1 MARQRIQYKL
11 VGRYV
16 RGNDTVY
23 YGLIS
28 ENGKEVKYTEEQM
41 AFAVGRDQVINVKAQ
56 LYQDKVLFRGIDCD
70 IKSLPTIQLNTDNNT
85 AKTGTQPTSG
95 NRTTVSGNTSNII
108 KETKGKENITRTV
121 KSSLNNGAV
130 SEYKEEH
137 TLYNEVISSISRK
150 LNENILSNTYEYIIK
165 QLLNKYSNLAYN
177 LDKTTRFED
186 IDINNRLLSHIIV
199 VNHINNIWY
208 IKVNIWEH
216 NDYVKLAISETT
228 MELIRYEY
236 PSIFIKGIDSNI
248 NTSQYKYCHYHE
260 LVIRLGA
267 FSRIPQYKKLKLR
280 FMKYN
285 TEIFNNKIRHDLV
298 LMVGEYKQGTHFDD
312 LENCAGYSM
321 RSNIVYNIPIII
333 MKYKYF
339 KSVDNIDNLDRSAL
353 HILLHEMTHAY
364 VDAIHGTNVETD
376 PACMGD
382 ILYGIDRVKYPVQ
395 YRNHGKKFGDAIKTV
410 SEKTGLSFDELFNYG
425 VHVDNTSRQTE
436 YTKAFG
442 FNAVDRNL
450 YSDQRYTNSDYIVK
464 LENVS
469 HKTFDYK
476 KAYENIKSALL
487 SKQEELK
494 TLFMRKFNMQI
505 IFNITADES
514 RVSTIDSIG
523 VRRDYDINFG
533 KPAGVNAKASVLLYK
548 LLDNRSVMIHS
559 EEIKSTPSS
568 VLKNVLEKIY
578 LDALTD

>member
-1 MARQRIQYKL
+1 MTRLRIQYKL

-16 RGNDTVY
+16 KGNDTVY
-23 YGLIS
+23 YGLVS
-28 ENGKEVKYTEEQM
+28 ENGKEVRYTEEQM
-41 AFAVGRDQVINVKAQ
+41 AFAVGRDQVINVRAQ
-56 LYQDKVLFRGIDCD
+56 LYKDKVLFRGVDCD
-70 IKSLPTIQLNTDNNT
+70 IKSLPTIQLNADNNIT
-85 AKTGTQPTSG
+85 KTDIQSTSN
-95 NRTTVSGNTSNII
+95 NRIVGPSNDINII
-108 KETKGKENITRTV
+108 KETKGKENIVKTV
-121 KSSLNNGAV
+121 KSSLTNGAV

-137 TLYNEVISSISRK
+137 TLSNEVISSISRK
-150 LNENILSNTYEYIIK
+150 LNENILSNTYEYVIK

-177 LDKTTRFED
+177 LDKTEYFAD
-186 IDINNRLLSHIIV
+186 MHINNNLLSHIIII
-199 VNHINNIWY
+199 NHINNIWY

-216 NDYVKLAISETT
+216 NEYVKIAVSETT

-236 PSIFIKGIDSNI
+236 PNILIEKIDSNI
-248 NTSQYKYCHYHE
+248 STSEYTYCHYHE

-267 FSRIPQYKKLKLR
+267 FSRIPQYKKLKLK

-285 TEIFNNKIRHDLV
+285 TEIFNNKIRHDIV

-312 LENCAGYSM
+312 LEDCDGYSM
-321 RSNIVYNIPIII
+321 RSNIVYNIPIIV

-339 KSVDNIDNLDRSAL
+339 KSVDNLDNLDRSAL

-364 VDAIHGTNVETD
+364 VDAIHGTNVEIN

-382 ILYGIDRVKYPVQ
+382 VLYDIDKVKYTVQ
-395 YRNHGKKFGDAIKTV
+395 YMNHGKKFGDAIKII
-410 SEKTGLSFDELFNYG
+410 SEKTGLSFDELFGYD
-425 VHVDNTSRQTE
+425 VHVDNASRQTE

-450 YSDQRYTNSDYIVK
+450 YSDQRYTNSDYMVQ

-476 KAYENIKSALL
+476 KAYENIKNALL
-487 SKQEELK
+487 NKQEELK

-505 IFNITADES
+505 IFNITVDES
-514 RVSTIDSIG
+514 RVSTIDSVGI
-523 VRRDYDINFG
+523 RRDYDMNFG
-533 KPAGVNAKASVLLYK
+533 KPVGKNTKASVILYR
-548 LLDNRSVMIHS
+548 LLDNRSIMLHS

-568 VLKNVLEKIY
+568 VLKKILEKIY

>member
-16 RGNDTVY
+16 KGNDTVY

-28 ENGKEVKYTEEQM
+28 ENGKEVRYTEEQM

-56 LYQDKVLFRGIDCD
+56 LYQDKVLFRGVDCD
-70 IKSLPTIQLNTDNNT
+70 IKSLPTIQLNAGNT
-85 AKTGTQPTSG
+85 TTKTGTQPTSG
-95 NRTTVSGNTSNII
+95 NRTAVSDNDSNII
-108 KETKGKENITRTV
+108 KGIKGKENITR
-121 KSSLNNGAV
+121 NNGTV

-137 TLYNEVISSISRK
+137 TLSNEVISNISRK
-150 LNENILSNTYEYIIK
+150 LNENISSNTYECVIK
-165 QLLNKYSNLAYN
+165 QLLDKYSNLAYN
-177 LDKTTRFED
+177 LDKTIRFED
-186 IDINNRLLSHIIV
+186 MCANNSLLSRIII

-248 NTSQYKYCHYHE
+248 NITQYKYCHYHE

-267 FSRIPQYKKLKLR
+267 FSRIPQYKKLKLK

-312 LENCAGYSM
+312 LEGCAGYSM

-339 KSVDNIDNLDRSAL
+339 KSVDNIDNLDRSAF

-376 PACMGD
+376 PAYMGD
-382 ILYGIDRVKYPVQ
+382 ILYGIDKVKYPVQ
-395 YRNHGKKFGDAIKTV
+395 YMHHGKKFGDAIKTV
-410 SEKTGLSFDELFNYG
+410 SEKTGLSFDELFSYG
-425 VHVDNTSRQTE
+425 VHVNNTSRQTE

-494 TLFMRKFNMQI
+494 ALFMRKFNMQI

-523 VRRDYDINFG
+523 VRRDYDMNFG
-533 KPAGVNAKASVLLYK
+533 KPAGANAKASVLLYR
-548 LLDNRSVMIHS
+548 LLDSRSVMIHS

-568 VLKNVLEKIY
+568 VLKKVLEKIY